1 MSLRFVLMPQV
12 RQHVDNPALVDL
24 RDIAC
29 NGEVEK
35 EQESE
40 DCLARCSERVEE
52 GGKGASSKN
61 VQKGQHGIEEADFLV
76 GDEAQGEGN
85 ENTSPSETA

>member
-12 RQHVDNPALVDL
+12 RQHVNNPTLVDL
-24 RDIAC
+24 RDIARSS
-29 NGEVEK
+29 EIEK

-40 DCLARCSERVEE
+40 DGLARCSERIEE
-52 GGKGASSKN
+52 GGKGASSEN

-76 GDEAQGEGN
+76 GDEAQSEGN
-85 ENTSPSETA
+85 KNTSPSEAA

>member
-24 RDIAC
+24 RDIAR

-35 EQESE
+35 EQGSE
-40 DCLARCSERVEE
+40 GGLAICSERIEE
-52 GGKGASSKN
+52 GGKRASSEN

-76 GDEAQGEGN
+76 GDEA
-85 ENTSPSETA
+85 